1 MGSGAKKKGARKNKS
16 EGVPLYFSSLSL
28 LRTALHYLNAWNR
41 LYFVRPGAHQGDGLL
56 ARMIELAF
64 TLARF
69 SAYTKQDQRSPKAL
83 DAKGDLEI

>member
-1 MGSGAKKKGARKNKS
+1 MSWVNIACLVVWG
-16 EGVPLYFSSLSL
+16 FL
-28 LRTALHYLNAWNR
+28 LRLVFH